1 MSDYKKAREF
11 SIFDKK
17 FIPGGFEKPLTNLP
31 FSISTINLTDFRYTD
46 NLVSPTP
53 SSLSQEIYDL
63 TGPQFWPTSKPVKKT
78 KFWKKFWSKISNSP
92 TSTNGFFVM
101 RSKRRTSNVSE
112 SSIITSHST
121 EESSNHDFRTNYGGD
136 QATPTSILTT
146 VVIPTHSLYKQ
157 DLANTTFDNIDKS
170 FIIRSRHHSISY
182 PLRDLRHPNPTP
194 DEKISCLIQCADF
207 NVHIHPHLLHAETT
221 ISHSKI
227 PIQIPRDI
235 SFSQFQKS
243 IAKLLKYNLKH
254 SSTNEPS
261 MVIKD
266 KISKDL
272 IVLYHTKRIN
282 ADDLIGLS
290 KKNSVERN
298 EDSGNNKNDNCKET
312 KENLKDNI
320 KQKIIIQKLI
330 KLDKLWVVD
339 CDQVWRICM
348 LFWKNGIEI
357 SVNRVIID

>member
-1 MSDYKKAREF
+1 MSEYKKIREF

-31 FSISTINLTDFRYTD
+31 LSISTINLTDFHYTD

-136 QATPTSILTT
+136 QATPASILTT
-146 VVIPTHSLYKQ
+146 VVIPANSLYKQ

-170 FIIRSRHHSISY
+170 LIIRSRHHSISY

-194 DEKISCLIQCADF
+194 DEKISCLIQCVNF

-221 ISHSKI
+221 ISHSKIPTQISHSKIPIQISHSKI

-243 IAKLLKYNLKH
+243 IAKLLKYNLKY

-261 MVIKD
+261 MFIKD
-266 KISKDL
+266 KVLKDL

-298 EDSGNNKNDNCKET
+298 EDSGNNKNNNCKET
-312 KENLKDNI
+312 KENLK

-339 CDQVWRICM
+339 CDQ
-348 LFWKNGIEI
+348 
-357 SVNRVIID
+357 

>member
-1 MSDYKKAREF
+1 MSEYKKIREF

-17 FIPGGFEKPLTNLP
+17 FIPGGFEKPLTNLS
-31 FSISTINLTDFRYTD
+31 FSISTINLTDFHYTD
-46 NLVSPTP
+46 NLVTPT
-53 SSLSQEIYDL
+53 SSSFSQTQEIYNL
-63 TGPQFWPTSKPVKKT
+63 TGPQFWPTSEPVKKP
-78 KFWKKFWSKISNSP
+78 KFWKKIWSKISNSP

-121 EESSNHDFRTNYGGD
+121 ESSNHDFGTNYSGD
-136 QATPTSILTT
+136 QATPPSILTT
-146 VVIPTHSLYKQ
+146 VANPTRSLCKQ
-157 DLANTTFDNIDKS
+157 DLTNSTFDNIDKS
-170 FIIRSRHHSISY
+170 IIIRSRHHSISY

-194 DEKISCLIQCADF
+194 DEQISCLIQCVNF
-207 NVHIHPHLLHAETT
+207 KVHIHPHLLHVEITN
-221 ISHSKI
+221 SHSKI

-243 IAKLLKYNLKH
+243 IARLLKYNLKYP
-254 SSTNEPS
+254 STNEF
-261 MVIKD
+261 IKD

-272 IVLYHTKRIN
+272 IVLYHTKKIN

-290 KKNSVERN
+290 KKISIEMN
-298 EDSGNNKNDNCKET
+298 EDSNNNKNNDCKET
-312 KENLKDNI
+312 NENLKDNI
-320 KQKIIIQKLI
+320 KQKIIIKKLI
-330 KLDKLWVVD
+330 NLDKLWVVD

-357 SVNRVIID
+357 SVVSREFVF